1 MMVGAVVSSMLKV
14 AWVSEEFTL
23 PSVTVKVTMTSDAPP
38 QVGDIVA
45 GLGL

>member
-1 MMVGAVVSSMLKV
+1 MAGAVVSSMLKV
-14 AWVSEEFTL
+14 ACVSVEL
-23 PSVTVKVTMTSDAPP
+23 PLTSVTVKVTMTSDAPP